1 MPTGAAAFARSPRR
15 LVAVVCAAQV
25 LVQIGAFFWPA
36 LLPSM
41 MPLWGLSNREA
52 GWITAIFYGAYMV
65 SVPVLVTLTDRVDPK
80 RVYLFGVAATVVGH
94 LMFALY
100 ADGFWSGLAMRAL
113 TGIGWAGTYMTGLK
127 LLADRV
133 DAKMM
138 SRATAGHAASI
149 GISGAIS
156 FACGDLIAGAAGWR
170 IAFLTAAMSAAV
182 AWLAV
187 ALIVPP
193 QNRRAVPAKDG
204 HSLYDFRPVL
214 RNRSAMAYAI
224 AYCVHTLEM
233 SALRGWG
240 VAFLAYVAAST
251 DASAAIVLSPAIVA
265 TGLGLIGTAVS
276 VAGNEA
282 AIRFGRKRLI
292 VTAMLASILIG
303 GTIGFLG
310 STSYAVAA
318 ALMTIYSVV
327 IWLDSSSLTAGTAG
341 TAEPS
346 RRGATLAVHSMLGY
360 GGGFI
365 GPLLMGWI
373 LDLSGGMSRAG
384 WTIAFLSV
392 ALLTIFALVTFLVIR
407 PRELEGDRRR
417 GQ

>member
-1 MPTGAAAFARSPRR
+1 MAISAAAFASPKR
-15 LVAVVCAAQV
+15 LVALICAAQV

-41 MPLWGLSNREA
+41 MPLWKLSNSEA
-52 GWITAIFYGAYMV
+52 GWITASFYGAYMV

-80 RVYLFGVAATVVGH
+80 RVYLFGVAATVLGH
-94 LMFALY
+94 LMFALF
-100 ADGFWSGLAMRAL
+100 ADGFWSALAMRAL
-113 TGIGWAGTYMTGLK
+113 TGLGWAGTYMTGLK

-149 GISGAIS
+149 GISGALS
-156 FACGDLIAGAAGWR
+156 FATGDIIAAAAGWR
-170 IAFLTAAMSAAV
+170 AAFFAAAMSAAI

-187 ALIVPP
+187 ALIVPA
-193 QNRRAVPAKDG
+193 QTKRAAPATDG
-204 HSLYDFRPVL
+204 QGLYDFRPVF

-224 AYCVHTLEM
+224 AYCIHTLEM

-240 VAFLAYVAAST
+240 VAFLGYVAMT
-251 DASAAIVLSPAIVA
+251 TGASAAGVLSPAIVA
-265 TGLGLIGTAVS
+265 TALGLIGTFAS

-310 STSYAVAA
+310 STSYAVA
-318 ALMTIYSVV
+318 VV
-327 IWLDSSSLTAGTAG
+327 LITLYGIIIWLDSSSLTAGTAG

-360 GGGFI
+360 AGGFV
-365 GPLLMGWI
+365 GPLLIGWT
-373 LDLSGGMSRAG
+373 LDLSGGMSQVG
-384 WTIAFLSV
+384 WGMSFLSV
-392 ALLTIFALVTFLVIR
+392 AVLMALALITFWVIR
-407 PRELEGDRRR
+407 PRELEGDR
-417 GQ
+417 GKAH